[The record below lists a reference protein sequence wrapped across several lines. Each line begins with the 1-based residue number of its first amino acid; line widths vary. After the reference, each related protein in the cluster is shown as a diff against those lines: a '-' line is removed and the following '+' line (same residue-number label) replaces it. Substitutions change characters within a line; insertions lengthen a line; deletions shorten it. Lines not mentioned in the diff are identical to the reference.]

1 MTILI
6 ETARLLFI
14 AMCMSAVFVALFAI
28 HLGVVS

>member
-6 ETARLLFI
+6 ETVRFLFI